1 MSQNCLAL
9 WWRIDHMQLCTVA
22 VIGLRFD
29 HMGTEREDI
38 LNKNISQAQWFNHV
52 DPQVPGLKGFCGT
65 DTWWI
70 IKCLKLSPLA
80 RLCQMS
86 NKS

>member
-1 MSQNCLAL
+1 
-9 WWRIDHMQLCTVA
+9 MQLCTVA
-22 VIGLRFD
+22 VIGLLFD
-29 HMGTEREDI
+29 HMGTERGDM

-52 DPQVPGLKGFCGT
+52 DPQVPGLKGFCET
-65 DTWWI
+65 DTQWI